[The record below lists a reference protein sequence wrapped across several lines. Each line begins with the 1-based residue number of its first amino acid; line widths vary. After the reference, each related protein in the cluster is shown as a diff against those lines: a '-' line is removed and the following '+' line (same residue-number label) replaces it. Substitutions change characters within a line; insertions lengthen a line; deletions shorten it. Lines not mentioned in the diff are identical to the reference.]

1 MEKRMNK
8 ITLLT
13 ALLVMGGAALTANPS
28 RQEEKS
34 LEELTATG
42 PSGVREILA
51 RTTRKPWRNEPF
63 VAGRVGGTWNSAM
76 TEDPKSF
83 NHLIAEQ
90 DSATAGIVGMTNEYL
105 IDYNVVTRQW
115 EPLCAFPE
123 VIVNEA
129 AGTLD
134 VVYTLRE
141 NLYWTYYNSSRR
153 EPVTSDDVVFWY
165 NEISGD
171 PEMGSSAYYQQFVVM
186 SDGSEAH
193 VDIEKLDNRRFVFH
207 YPRIVTDPYL
217 STNMDFGPRHVY
229 EPAKRAGGA
238 DGVRAVFSVNVDPQT
253 IPSMG
258 KYYITEYT
266 VGQRIVFKRNPN
278 YWEKDSNGVAG
289 VYPEE
294 EIVRIIPEKNT
305 QYLLFKEGAIETWS
319 VRPTDIDELVYK
331 QNPSYTVFNA
341 DGSLSAQFWTFNQNP
356 KNKDTPQ
363 YEWFTQ
369 TAFRQAMSCLLNRDR
384 LISQVYRGLAEPKLS
399 IFPEPNPFYDPGIVL
414 QYTYNTTKALQLLSS
429 IGMRRDTAGVMRDAK
444 GRAVEFDLSI
454 QSEASD
460 VLDTASVIMDE
471 LSKVGIRVN
480 IRVLDFQKLVE
491 QLFST
496 FDWQTLIIALSG
508 SGIFPSQ
515 GSNTWPSD
523 GNLHLWHPNQET
535 PATDWEARID
545 YLYHEA
551 AYTYDAAKAKPLWD
565 EFQKI
570 LLDQCPLVYLV
581 RRQGLFAIQNRW
593 DFSNFYYD
601 NMNSVETRHI
611 FLKR

>member
-1 MEKRMNK
+1 MKK
-8 ITLLT
+8 ITVLT
-13 ALLVMGGAALTANPS
+13 ALVVMGGAALMANPS

-42 PSGVREILA
+42 PSGVREILE

-63 VAGRVGGTWNSAM
+63 AAGSVGGTWNTAI

-90 DSATAGIVGMTNEYL
+90 DSATAGIVRMTNEGL
-105 IDYNVVTRQW
+105 ITYNVVTRQW
-115 EPLCAFPE
+115 EPLCASPE
-123 VIVNEA
+123 VIMNEA

-171 PEMGSSAYYQQFVVM
+171 PDMGSSAYYQQFVIM
-186 SDGSEAH
+186 PDGSEAH
-193 VDIEKLDNRRFVFH
+193 IDIEKLDSRRFVFH
-207 YPRIVTDPYL
+207 YPRIVADPYL

-266 VGQRIVFKRNPN
+266 VGQRLVFKRNPN

-294 EIVRIIPEKNT
+294 EIVRIIPEENT
-305 QYLLFKEGAIETWS
+305 KYLLFKEGAIETWA

-341 DGSLSAQFWTFNQNP
+341 DGALNAPFWSFNQNP

-384 LISQVYRGLAEPKLS
+384 LISQVYRGLADSKLF
-399 IFPEPNPFYDPGIVL
+399 IFPEPNPFYNSDIVL
-414 QYTYNTTKALQLLSS
+414 QYTYNTTKALQLLAS
-429 IGMRRDTAGVMRDAK
+429 IGIRRDASGVMRDAK

-454 QSEASD
+454 QSESSTL
-460 VLDTASVIMDE
+460 LDIASVIMDE
-471 LSKVGIRVN
+471 LSKVGIKVN

-515 GSNTWPSD
+515 GSNVWVSD
-523 GNLHLWHPNQET
+523 GNLHLWYPSQET
-535 PATDWEARID
+535 PATDWEARLD

-551 AYTYDAAKAKPLWD
+551 VYTYDAAKAKPLWD

-570 LLDQCPLVYLV
+570 LLEQCPLVYLV
-581 RRQGLFAIQNRW
+581 RSQGLYAIQNRW

-601 NMNSVETRHI
+601 NMNGAELRHVY
-611 FLKR
+611 LKR